1 MEHLEFVQDLAVVMI
16 VAGIVTIVF
25 HRLKQP
31 VVLGYII
38 AGMIIGPYTPPFPLI
53 HDQETIKTLS
63 QLGLV
68 FLMFSL
74 GIHFNIRKLRQV
86 GIPALVASSFEILFM
101 LCIGYV
107 VGRLFGWSKI
117 NSIFLGAIL
126 SISST
131 TIIIKTLGDMGRT
144 KEKFAE
150 LIYGILIVEDLLG
163 IAMLALLS
171 SIAETGSLN
180 VKEIVFTFGKLTTF
194 FTMVIVVGMI
204 LVPRMLRRVS
214 QFRSNE
220 MLLITVLGLCFGVSL
235 LAVRMGYSIALGA
248 FLAGV
253 IVSEARESGKVSI
266 LIEPVKD
273 LFSAIFFVSIGL
285 LIEPKLLIE
294 YAAPIAVITCAVVV
308 GKVLTCSFGTYIAGY
323 DTKTSLRVGMGLA
336 QIGEFSFIIASLG
349 LSLGVT
355 EHFLYPIAVT
365 VSAITTLLTPYLI
378 RSSDAVEGWF
388 DRVAPQPLVN
398 FLDIYSSWIRRLN
411 WKQEDNLVR
420 KLIRKWVF
428 QLILNVILIT
438 GVFLGADYF
447 ADEVFSKAESFWFF
461 SYETFWLTA
470 ALIALPLCI
479 ATLRKLHALGMLL
492 AELSTHRSGI
502 DDRILVV
509 RRAIAN
515 AILFAGAVG
524 LTLWILGVSAAFLPP
539 WPVLAVF
546 SVIIAVVAFILWR
559 SLIQVYSKAQIALHE
574 TLTKSGVEARGSLG
588 AGEHVSTILSDAEIE
603 DVLLE
608 ADSPACGKLIRE
620 LQLRSRSG
628 ASIVGIE
635 RGGKSMV
642 NPEPDEELLSGDRV
656 VLIGDGRQ
664 ISSAIQLLKG

>member
-1 MEHLEFVQDLAVVMI
+1 MEQLGFLQDLAVVMI
-16 VAGIVTIVF
+16 VAGVVTIVF

-53 HDQETIKTLS
+53 KDEETIKTLS

-74 GIHFNIRKLRQV
+74 GIHFNIRKLKEV

-101 LCIGYV
+101 ISIGYV

-117 NSIFLGAIL
+117 NSLFLGAIL

-131 TIIIKTLGDMGRT
+131 TIIIKTLGDMGRS

-150 LIYGILIVEDLLG
+150 LIYGILIVEDILG
-163 IAMLALLS
+163 IAMIALLS
-171 SIAETGSLN
+171 SIAETGSLKI
-180 VKEIVFTFGKLTTF
+180 KEIIFTFGKLTTF
-194 FTMVIVVGMI
+194 FTIVIVVGMI
-204 LVPRMLRRVS
+204 VVPKMLRRVS

-220 MLLITVLGLCFGVSL
+220 MLLITVLGLCFGISL
-235 LAVRMGYSIALGA
+235 LAIRMGYSVALGA
-248 FLAGV
+248 FLSGV
-253 IVSEARESGKVSI
+253 IISECRESGKVSI
-266 LIEPVKD
+266 LIEPVRD

-294 YAAPIAVITCAVVV
+294 YALPIAVITCAVVI

-349 LSLGVT
+349 LTLKVT
-355 EHFLYPIAVT
+355 EDFLYPIAVT

-378 RSSDAVEGWF
+378 RSSDAVEDWF
-388 DRVAPQPLVN
+388 DRIAPQPVVR
-398 FLDIYSSWIRRLN
+398 FLDVYTSWIHRLN

-438 GVFLGADYF
+438 GVFLGADYI
-447 ADEVFSKAESFWFF
+447 ADEVFAKAKSFWFF
-461 SYETFWLTA
+461 NYETFWLTA

-502 DDRILVV
+502 DERILII

-524 LTLWILGVSAAFLPP
+524 LALWIWSVSAAFLPT
-539 WPVLAVF
+539 WPVLIVF
-546 SVIIAVVAFILWR
+546 TIIILFVAFLLWR

-574 TLTKSGVEARGSLG
+574 TLSKSAEIRGSLG
-588 AGEHVSTILSDAEIE
+588 AGESVSTMLSDAEIE
-603 DVLLE
+603 DVLLTS
-608 ADSPACGKLIRE
+608 ASPACGKLIRE

-635 RGGKSMV
+635 RNGKSMV
-642 NPEPDEELLSGDRV
+642 NPEPDEELQSGDRV
-656 VLIGDGRQ
+656 VLVGQQKQ
-664 ISSAIQLLKG
+664 IDSAVRLLVG